1 MKRLVFAVCVVVLAF
16 GVAAFAQ
23 AAAQKPAAKNWT
35 AEQQDALDAFNK
47 YIAAALQGNVNEMKT
62 HWHPNFIGWN
72 LKQGSPM
79 NYDEFLKDEEEIF
92 KAFRFKKLE
101 FVPLEIQVE
110 GKISIIHLK
119 YDDVVID
126 LAGKEMPASGNWTTV
141 MVKQDKKWLIMSN
154 VWAEK

>member
-1 MKRLVFAVCVVVLAF
+1 MKRITFAICVVALVFAVAVLA
-16 GVAAFAQ
+16 Q
-23 AAAQKPAAKNWT
+23 PAAQKAGVKNWT
-35 AEQQDALDAFNK
+35 PEQQDALSAFSK
-47 YIAAALQGNVNEMKT
+47 YIAAALRGNVNEMKT

-101 FVPLEIQVE
+101 FVPLAIQVE

-141 MVKQDKKWLIMSN
+141 MVKQDKTRLIMSN